1 VASSRRKGGLRW
13 SGRDARPVRLM
24 IILVHDV
31 PGRLRFFAP
40 RVKRDQRAAAALR
53 RRARAVPGV
62 AAASANP
69 LTGSLLVHHDGAL
82 ATRARIL
89 DALEV
94 ADLGPALA
102 PPRREP
108 IRAAAPSPTTR
119 GDAIAELVA
128 NAVAERLVERALRMA
143 VSALL

>member
-1 VASSRRKGGLRW
+1 
-13 SGRDARPVRLM
+13 M

-94 ADLGPALA
+94 ADPGPALA
-102 PPRREP
+102 PPPPPPPRREP
-108 IRAAAPSPTTR
+108 VRAAAPSPTTR

>member
-1 VASSRRKGGLRW
+1 
-13 SGRDARPVRLM
+13 M

-102 PPRREP
+102 PPPRREP

-128 NAVAERLVERALRMA
+128 NAVAECLVERALRMA

>member
-1 VASSRRKGGLRW
+1 
-13 SGRDARPVRLM
+13 M

-40 RVKRDQRAAAALR
+40 RVKRDQQAAAALR

-69 LTGSLLVHHDGAL
+69 LTGSLLVHHDRAL

-94 ADLGPALA
+94 ADPGPALA
-102 PPRREP
+102 PPPSRREP
-108 IRAAAPSPTTR
+108 IRAAAPSPATR
-119 GDAIAELVA
+119 GDAIAEFVA
-128 NAVAERLVERALRMA
+128 NAVAEHLVERAVRMA
-143 VSALL
+143 VAALL